1 MKTIGPAHR
10 SASVTSGTK
19 CSVQANMWN
28 FLDGVDR
35 PAKRTKTVDAA
46 AAEAGENSLSSLM
59 LIDSQLTRTDC
70 PQTLSPPASS
80 HS

>member
-28 FLDGVDR
+28 LLDGVDR

-46 AAEAGENSLSSLM
+46 AAEAGENSLSSL
-59 LIDSQLTRTDC
+59 IDSQLTRTDC

>member
-46 AAEAGENSLSSLM
+46 AAEAGENSLSSL
-59 LIDSQLTRTDC
+59 IDS
-70 PQTLSPPASS
+70 
-80 HS
+80 